1 MSVAGPR
8 VSKGWLWAGR
18 RTLLRQARLKFTE
31 RDDRAWR
38 CEPHWPEG
46 GSLGQYSAHQLVTLN
61 PVFMKPGAEQTST
74 GGPGGSGAIQRR
86 VV

>member
-1 MSVAGPR
+1 MSVAGAR

-18 RTLLRQARLKFTE
+18 RPVCQAPLEFTE

-46 GSLGQYSAHQLVTLN
+46 GSLGQHSAHQLVTLN
-61 PVFMKPGAEQTST
+61 PVFMKPETEQTST
-74 GGPGGSGAIQRR
+74 GGPGGSGAIQSR